1 MLLVSGL
8 MKRLFRTIGIV
19 DFKDLKE
26 NYCYVYE
33 FEIVFNYIFGYDYC
47 KSI

>member
-19 DFKDLKE
+19 DFKGLKE

-33 FEIVFNYIFGYDYC
+33 FEIVFNYIFRYDNC

>member
-1 MLLVSGL
+1 MLLVLGL
-8 MKRLFRTIGIV
+8 MKCLFWMIGIV
-19 DFKDLKE
+19 DFKGLKE

-33 FEIVFNYIFGYDYC
+33 FEIVFNYIFCYDNC